1 MSLEK
6 IRKEALRCLLMS
18 LLMTSGILGYNQ
30 TSCAIGGSGL
40 IAYPANP
47 DSNNPLTESW
57 FIYDLDRG
65 ESKKDALILE
75 NNSEEE
81 IFVRLY
87 TVDSTTNNVG
97 EFSLESETDSRDE
110 IGQWIK
116 LSTESLALKPGEG
129 KRIDFTIT
137 IPQNA
142 RSGEISGGIII
153 QKELTEEQKNATSG
167 FVISTRLGI
176 RIYETVPGE
185 VIQKVIFEN
194 ASLEYNEEEKNY
206 TLSVLIKNE
215 SNVSVE
221 PRVKAQVKDAFF
233 DIQNQTV
240 EQKIT
245 IPRDSEASVSLI
257 IDKPKIGKF
266 EITPQV
272 SYQKQNGEEETLS
285 NDRKLYFWTLPWDE
299 IIIVTLLLLANLL
312 FLAILKIISYKEK
325 KYYKSYKIKKGD
337 NLEKIADKLGTDWK
351 KIAKINKIKPPYHL
365 SEGQI
370 ITVFD
375 KKDMLEQ
382 LYMENEKIGN
392 EIHSSSDG
400 TFDKDLS
407 EIYDKKGFF
416 SKIGEKLGIRKDICF
431 LFIIAIIL
439 VTIGYFLYVNISFRK
454 NNAQFMYEDAK
465 VFEDN
470 IDKEGT
476 VTEEK
481 ENAKEADMSAAEN
494 SEENSPTIQ
503 EEPIQTELGQA
514 DREGVLLLVLNGS
527 GTKGASSSASTILQE
542 GGYPNITT
550 GNANSFTYD
559 TTLVQCESEVKNE
572 ICEEIKS
579 LLSTSYTTIE
589 IENGPGMEKNTVKI
603 ILGK

>member
-1 MSLEK
+1 MSLKK
-6 IRKEALRCLLMS
+6 ISKKALCCLLLS
-18 LLMTSGILGYNQ
+18 LLITSGILSYAHI
-30 TSCAIGGSGL
+30 SRAIGGSGL

-65 ESKKDALILE
+65 ESKQDALILK

-81 IFVRLY
+81 ISVRLY

-116 LSTESLALKPGEG
+116 LSAESLTLAPKEE
-129 KRIDFTIT
+129 RQIDFTIT

-142 RSGEISGGIII
+142 RSGEISGGIIV

-185 VIQKVIFEN
+185 VIQKVLFEN
-194 ASLEYNEEEKNY
+194 ASLEYDEEEKNY
-206 TLSVLIKNE
+206 ILSVLLKNE
-215 SNVSVE
+215 SNISVE
-221 PRVKAQVKDAFF
+221 PQVKAQVKDAFF

-245 IPRDSEASVSLI
+245 IPRDSEASVSLVI
-257 IDKPKIGKF
+257 NKPKIGKF

-272 SYQKQNGEEETLS
+272 SYQKQNGEEETLG
-285 NDRKLYFWTLPWDE
+285 NDKKLYFWALPWDE
-299 IIIVTLLLLANLL
+299 IIIVILLLLANLL
-312 FLAILKIISYKEK
+312 LLIILKIISHKEK
-325 KYYKSYKIKKGD
+325 KYYKSYKVKNGD
-337 NLEKIADKLGTDWK
+337 NLEKIADKIGTDWK
-351 KIAKINKIKPPYHL
+351 KIAKINKIKPPYQL

-382 LYMENEKIGN
+382 LYMENEKIEKGT
-392 EIHSSSDG
+392 HSSSDG

-407 EIYDKKGFF
+407 EIYDEKGFF

-431 LFIIAIIL
+431 LFVIAIIL
-439 VTIGYFLYVNISFRK
+439 VTVGYFFYMNISFKK
-454 NNAQFMYEDAK
+454 NNSQFMYEDAK
-465 VFEDN
+465 VFEN
-470 IDKEGT
+470 SKEET
-476 VTEEK
+476 ATEEK
-481 ENAKEADMSAAEN
+481 ENVT
-494 SEENSPTIQ
+494 EENIPAVENQEKDTSALQ
-503 EEPIQTELGQA
+503 EESKKEELTQA
-514 DREGVLLLVLNGS
+514 DRESVSLEVLNGS
-527 GTKGASSSASTILQE
+527 GTKGASSGASAILKE
-542 GGYPNITT
+542 GGYPNVTT
-550 GNANSFTYD
+550 GNADKFTYT
-559 TTLVQCESEVKNE
+559 TTLIQCESEIKNE
-572 ICEEIKS
+572 ICEEVKT
-579 LLSTSYTTIE
+579 LLSASYATIE
-589 IENGPGMEKNTVKI
+589 IEKELGLEKNTIRI